1 MKPFGLVRA
10 GCSLMLLIAG
20 VACSP
25 EKDKN
30 PLYDVP
36 LADPINAFSPDSKE
50 TDAATMSTDSM
61 SSTLECAVP
70 TTEQRL
76 QGPLTGANYRFVK
89 RTIHFIDVPRS
100 VRDEEIGY
108 STEGSSGRFTKS
120 YKLNQLSVRGESALG
135 GIPLA
140 YVDQC
145 TASGCDERQRRY
157 TSGSPL
163 YKFDVE
169 AKANTM
175 QRRDSYLP
183 QTSCAHRTDYSP
195 ARSTVQRGVVHLDG
209 VNYRAVKFTTRQ
221 SGRIT
226 CESGSIQSPP
236 TPGKTVDMGTGDS
249 VQIEIVLADKLPVS
263 NIPLPLYNTAR
274 ACERTTVYQAS
285 FYMQGDRII
294 VGNATDVANAKLSGR
309 IMGVAE
315 FRAAK
320 QARLDLVKR
329 LNDALV
335 IAQSEKR
342 EAELKAARYNVE
354 FREAKNKEAA
364 ALAEATR
371 LEQIGYRAG
380 STQAERE
387 AALTARTAATEATDN
402 AKRAEDLMK
411 SQNEL
416 VTLANRR
423 LAEAEAA
430 LRKAEQEARN

>member
-1 MKPFGLVRA
+1 MKPVGLVRA
-10 GCSLMLLIAG
+10 GCALAFLIAG

-30 PLYDVP
+30 PLYEVP
-36 LADPINAFSPDSKE
+36 LADPINTFAPDSKE
-50 TDAATMSTDSM
+50 ADANTMSTDSM
-61 SSTLECAVP
+61 SNTLECEVP

-76 QGPLTGANYRFVK
+76 QGPLTGANYRFVS
-89 RTIHFIDVPRS
+89 RTVHFVDVPRS

-108 STEGSSGRFTKS
+108 STQANNGRFTKS
-120 YKLNQLSVRGESALG
+120 YKLNQLSLRGESALG
-135 GIPLA
+135 GLPLA
-140 YVDQC
+140 YIDQC
-145 TASGCDERQRRY
+145 TASGCDESQRKY

-169 AKANTM
+169 NKANTLL
-175 QRRDSYLP
+175 RRDSYLP
-183 QTSCAHRTDYSP
+183 QTTCIHRSDYSP
-195 ARSTVQRGVVHLDG
+195 ARATVQRGVMNLDG

-221 SGRIT
+221 SGRIS
-226 CESGSIQSPP
+226 CETGKIQSPP
-236 TPGKTVDMGTGDS
+236 TAGKMVEMGSGDS
-249 VQIEIVLADKLPVS
+249 VRIEIVLADKLPVS
-263 NIPLPLYNTAR
+263 NIPLPLYNSSRT
-274 ACERTTVYQAS
+274 CERTTVYQAS
-285 FYMQGDRII
+285 FYMQGNKII
-294 VGNATDVANAKLSGR
+294 TGSATDVANAKLNGR

-342 EAELKAARYNVE
+342 DAELKAARFNVE
-354 FREAKNKEAA
+354 YREAKNKEAA

-371 LEQIGYRAG
+371 LEQIGYRSG

-387 AALTARTAATEATDN
+387 AALTARAAATEATEM
-402 AKRAEDLMK
+402 AKRAEDLLK